1 MSCLVLSCSAMMRHQ
16 SLIAKNINFS
26 VSINHVKLFQVISPH
41 WNDFKAITY
50 LFYLGWGF
58 EIPWNAIHFAI
69 LHCVGDVGAPQTWSP
84 YPEKLLW
91 VSTMPEEDAVSF
103 SSIIHLSKPLWNR
116 STELICLIQEHL
128 RSEPEQA
135 PARLTKASWKWEE
148 SWTLRVNLRN
158 SKLLNIPGSFSCII
172 RLPPVT
178 RGSLK

>member
-1 MSCLVLSCSAMMRHQ
+1 MATRWATYRKLWCYLSWTSETPSSA
-16 SLIAKNINFS
+16 S
-26 VSINHVKLFQVISPH
+26 VQKRERSVVISPY

-50 LFYLGWGF
+50 LFYIGWGF
-58 EIPWNAIHFAI
+58 KIPWNAIYFAI

-91 VSTMPEEDAVSF
+91 VSTMPEEDAVSL
-103 SSIIHLSKPLWNR
+103 SSIIPLSKPLWNR
-116 STELICLIQEHL
+116 STELICLIWEHL

-135 PARLTKASWKWEE
+135 PASCKWEE

-172 RLPPVT
+172 SLPP